1 MNKQLSIIKGQ
12 KKKPMQKNLN
22 ECSIEELLDLVYNK
36 SITIDDVLNTDHTY
50 EEYKSTYEWMN
61 HCRWKNIRRN
71 NYWKDVKERNDKT
84 FICYQLAQAA
94 ERKKE
99 ASRIEQEYIRNH
111 ETSDLSMDWDMAYED
126 DSNDESVTNIKDA
139 FVMSLANKA
148 KVDIPYIS
156 RLTNED
162 KNKVVEELKGLIYQ
176 NPDTWDKEP
185 YKGWETSDEY
195 LSGNMSVK
203 LKKAMEA
210 NLKFPDVFKD
220 NIKVINSVYPK
231 VADSEEI
238 YITLGSPWVP
248 TDIIDDFIEHILG
261 KSDDDFRVMYL
272 TKHDKISGT
281 WETTNGGRYATY
293 QVAYTRTWG
302 TKRCHALRILENAL
316 NMRKP
321 IIYDYYNGYKP
332 DGTYG
337 EIKEI
342 NRDETALAQE
352 KQRQMIEEF
361 QRWVWGDPKRKE
373 RLLQIYEDNYS
384 SFVRRKYDGSFLTFP
399 GMNENIKLFDYQKN
413 AVARILF
420 SKNVLLAHDVGTGKT
435 YEMVAAG
442 MELKRIGLSKKNLY
456 VVPNNILGQW
466 EKTFK
471 DIYPKAK
478 LLVVSP
484 KDFVPKKR
492 QKTLETIRD
501 SEYDGIIMA
510 YSCFDIIPLSD
521 ECIIRELEEQKVEI
535 AKAQATVSNN
545 VGILKNRT
553 KSINKKLLDLKTK
566 EKKYE
571 GICFDELGIT
581 RLFVDEAHNYKNV
594 PIQTKMSMV
603 LGVNAG
609 GSKKCQDMLDKVRYI
624 QKNNNGGGVVMATG
638 TPITNSITEAYI
650 IQLYLQSGELNL
662 LDLQSFDSW
671 AGMFGEIVSDYE
683 IDVATNTYR
692 YATRF
697 CKFHNLPE
705 LTNLLSN
712 IADFHKA
719 TEESGIPAFEGY
731 TDLQIKKTVE
741 FEDVLKSISDR
752 ADKVRNYTVSRKEDN
767 MLKITTDGRK
777 AALDLRL
784 LDDSRYFFY
793 SGCKVDQCAKNIFME
808 YCSGNEERSTQL
820 IFCDSSTPKE
830 RFNMYDELSR
840 LLVNM
845 GIPKNEIA
853 YIHDASTDKQR
864 NQLYEL
870 VRKGEVRILIGS
882 TFKLGLGVNVQERVK
897 ALHHLDIPWRPA
909 DMTQREGR
917 ILRQG
922 NLNESVNIYRYVTEG
937 SFDAYSWQL
946 LETKQRFISDLLSG
960 ALDQRDGDEIDDII
974 LSYGEI
980 KALAIGNPL
989 IKERVEII
997 NELSKFKLLQS
1008 RSIAMRIEAQ
1018 KELLELPSRI
1028 LMEKNLIEKARED
1041 HEFVKTLNLVEI
1053 KDLSKAEKEAETD
1066 RRRTIR
1072 EKIDEAI
1079 VNNSMMPMER
1089 QLMEYNG
1096 FSIMLPKN
1104 MSRSTPYLIAQRI
1117 GRYRIDLGES
1127 QKGNLIRLDNFFA
1140 GFDRTVELYE
1150 EELKKLKER
1159 KKGLEEEVLKKDDT
1173 FERINELKINLKN
1186 INERL
1191 GLTNE

>member
-1 MNKQLSIIKGQ
+1 MKRQ
-12 KKKPMQKNLN
+12 KERISMRKNLN
-22 ECSIEELLDLVYNK
+22 ECSIEDLLDLVYRK
-36 SITIDDVLNTDHTY
+36 SITIDEVLNTTHTY
-50 EEYKSTYEWMN
+50 EEYKTTYEWMN
-61 HCRWKNIRRN
+61 RCRWTNIRRN
-71 NYWKDVKERNDKT
+71 NYWKSVKERNDKT
-84 FICYQLAQAA
+84 FICLQLTEAA

-99 ASRIEQEYIRNH
+99 ADRIEKEFVENH
-111 ETSDLSMDWDMAYED
+111 QSQDLSMDWDLAYE
-126 DSNDESVTNIKDA
+126 SERYETSVASIKDA

-148 KVDIPYIS
+148 RVDISYIS
-156 RLTNED
+156 NLTNESKD
-162 KNKVVEELKGLIYQ
+162 RVIEELKGLIYQ
-176 NPDTWDKEP
+176 NPDTWGNDP

-210 NLKFPDVFKD
+210 NFTYNGRFENNVKA
-220 NIKVINSVYPK
+220 INRIYPK
-231 VADSEEI
+231 LVEPEDI
-238 YITLGSPWVP
+238 YITLGSPWIP
-248 TDIIDDFIEHILG
+248 TDVIDDFIVHLLG
-261 KSDDDFRVMYL
+261 ESDSDFRMMYL
-272 TKHDKISGT
+272 TKHDRISGT
-281 WETTNGGRYATY
+281 WETPNGSRYASY

-302 TKRCHALRILENAL
+302 TRCCPALRILENAL

-321 IIYDYYNGYKP
+321 IVYDHYNGRRP
-332 DGTYG
+332 DGSIG
-337 EIKEI
+337 EIKKI

-361 QRWVWGDPKRKE
+361 QKWVWEDPQRKE
-373 RLLQIYEDNYS
+373 RLLQIYDDNYA
-384 SFVRRKYDGSFLTFP
+384 SFVRRRYDGSFLSFP
-399 GMNENIKLFDYQKN
+399 GMNEDVELFDYQKN

-442 MELKRIGLSKKNLY
+442 MELKRIGLSRKNLY

-471 DIYPKAK
+471 EIYPEAK
-478 LLVVSP
+478 LLVVGP

-492 QKTLETIRD
+492 QKTLKTIRD
-501 SEYDGIIMA
+501 NEYDGIIMA

-521 ECIIRELEEQKVEI
+521 GYVINDLEEKKVEI
-535 AKAQATVSNN
+535 IKAQATVSSN
-545 VGILKNRT
+545 VGILGNRRKT
-553 KSINKKLLDLKTK
+553 INKKLLDLKAK
-566 EKKYE
+566 EKKYD

-581 RLFVDEAHNYKNV
+581 RLFIDEAHNYKNV

-603 LGVNAG
+603 LGVNAS

-650 IQLYLQSGELNL
+650 IQLYLQSGELSL

-671 AGMFGEIVSDYE
+671 AGMFGETVSDYE

-692 YATRF
+692 YTTRF
-697 CKFHNLPE
+697 CRFHNLPE

-719 TEESGIPAFEGY
+719 GKESGIPAFEGY
-731 TDLQIKKTVE
+731 SDLQIKKTAE
-741 FEDVLKSISDR
+741 FEDVLGSISKR
-752 ADKVRNYTVSRKEDN
+752 ADKVRNHTVSRKEDN

-777 AALDLRL
+777 AALDFRL
-784 LDDSRYFFY
+784 LDENKYLFDRN
-793 SGCKVDQCAKNIFME
+793 CKVMECARNILKE
-808 YCSGNEERSTQL
+808 YQDGNADRSTQL
-820 IFCDSSTPKE
+820 VFCDSSTPKE
-830 RFNMYDELSR
+830 GFNMYDELSR
-840 LLVNM
+840 ILVEL
-845 GIPKNEIA
+845 GIPQSEIA
-853 YIHDASTDKQR
+853 YIHDAATDRQR
-864 NQLYEL
+864 NRLYEL
-870 VRKGEVRILIGS
+870 VRKGEIRVLIGS

-960 ALDQRDGDEIDDII
+960 GLDQRDGDEIDDIV

-997 NELSKFKLLQS
+997 NELSRFRLLQS

-1028 LMEKNLIEKARED
+1028 SIQKSLIEKARQD
-1041 HEFVKTLNLVEI
+1041 YEFVKILNLVEI

-1066 RRRTIR
+1066 RRRLIR

-1079 VNNSMMPMER
+1079 TSNSMMPMER
-1089 QLMEYNG
+1089 QLMDYNG
-1096 FSIMLPKN
+1096 FSIILPKN
-1104 MSRSTPYLIAQRI
+1104 MSRSSPYLIVQRS

-1127 QKGNLIRLDNFFA
+1127 EKGNLIRLDNFFA
-1140 GFDRTVELYE
+1140 GFNRTVELYE
-1150 EELKKLKER
+1150 EDLKKLKER

-1173 FERINELKINLKN
+1173 FEKVNELKINLNN

-1191 GLTNE
+1191 GLTDE